1 MVRLSDDIFRLRY
14 VLMKKSKMCFG
25 APLILISQILQFF
38 QALLKT
44 SSLGSSQY
52 VEPEHDSEPPEKTL
66 APDQARV

>member
-1 MVRLSDDIFRLRY
+1 
-14 VLMKKSKMCFG
+14 MCFG

-66 APDQARV
+66 APDQARVWPITSSSIDDFNLKLQR